1 MLIWWSSVWQRG
13 LSFSKGYSLNVFH
26 LKQISICFHFLF
38 NFEIRKLQVK
48 FNSSQTPLSWPTSNM
63 TRIVVVSVLYLLFWK
78 LQMILPLKIY
88 YRHTFIPRYHVQY
101 LIESNLTI
109 QSLQTKQ
116 ESLEENIYTLKRNN
130 GRKRVLLIF
139 WIISVSMSSWW
150 HLWIQLLMW
159 IIQ

>member
-88 YRHTFIPRYHVQY
+88 YRHTFIPRYQIQY
-101 LIESNLTI
+101 FFSIWKCENRKWSSI
-109 QSLQTKQ
+109 QVRHFYHGLPAIWP
-116 ESLEENIYTLKRNN
+116 E
-130 GRKRVLLIF
+130 
-139 WIISVSMSSWW
+139 
-150 HLWIQLLMW
+150 
-159 IIQ
+159 